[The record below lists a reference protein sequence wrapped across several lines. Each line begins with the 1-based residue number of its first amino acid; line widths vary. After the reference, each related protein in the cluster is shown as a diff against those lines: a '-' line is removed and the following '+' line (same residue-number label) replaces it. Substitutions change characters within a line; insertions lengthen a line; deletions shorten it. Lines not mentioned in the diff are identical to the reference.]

1 MLFCCVDELR
11 IVLLGK
17 TGDGRSSSGNTI
29 LGGDFFEVMSSPES
43 TTHKCTVQSNKVNGK
58 LISIIDTPGFF
69 DTRLTEDQL
78 KPEIVKCITE
88 CAPGP
93 HAFVI
98 VLRAGRYT
106 DQEMAVVRKITES
119 FGEEAFRYAVVLF
132 TFGDDEVDGDECD
145 TIEEFVA
152 TSDEL
157 QELVDK
163 CGGRCHV
170 IDNKYWAKAQKGYMS
185 NKRQV
190 EKLLKTIDKMVAAN
204 GGSCYTNEMLQVVE
218 EGIKAETA
226 RLQEAENEKDEE
238 ELKRQAKENVH
249 RVLMMILGGVAGALL
264 GALFGLA
271 VTALSDPA
279 SKTVLIMLGTVQG
292 AIAGV
297 KAAKHE
303 KSIKGAL
310 SKAFQANLCCFTDR
324 FSSDMG

>member
-1 MLFCCVDELR
+1 MADELR
-11 IVLLGK
+11 IVMVGK
-17 TGDGRSSSGNTI
+17 TGDGRSSTGNTI
-29 LGGDFFEVMSSPES
+29 LGEKLFDVMTSPES
-43 TTHKCTVQSNKVNGK
+43 TTSKCSVQSNKVNGR

-69 DTRLTEDQL
+69 DTRLSEDEL
-78 KPEIVKCITE
+78 KPEIVRCITE

-93 HAFVI
+93 HAFLI

-106 DQEMAVVRKITES
+106 EQEMAVVRQITEA
-119 FGEEAFRYAVVLF
+119 FGEEALRYAVVLF
-132 TFGDDEVDGDECD
+132 TYGDDEIDDDECD
-145 TIEEFVA
+145 TIEEFVE

-170 IDNKYWAKAQKGYMS
+170 VDNKYWAKAQKGYKS

-190 EKLLKTIDKMVAAN
+190 EKLIKTIDKMVAAN
-204 GGSCYTNEMLQVVE
+204 GGGCYTNDMLEVVE
-218 EGIKAETA
+218 QGIKAETT
-226 RLQEAENEKDEE
+226 RLQQADVEKDEE
-238 ELKRQAKENVH
+238 EVKREAKENIH

-271 VTALSDPA
+271 VTALSPDPA
-279 SKTVLIMLGTVQG
+279 SKTVLILLGTVQG

-297 KAAKHE
+297 KAAKRE
-303 KSIKGAL
+303 KNIKSAL

-324 FSSDMG
+324 FTGD